1 MSESGN
7 ETGRLGGKAALVTGA
22 SSGLGRATAI
32 ALARAGAD
40 VALVARSK
48 QELDSA
54 KEEISEI
61 GRRAL
66 TLPVDLA
73 SEDETTEAIWRTVE
87 ALGRIDVLVNAAG
100 TDVPGTV
107 EELDV
112 EGWDRTLAVN
122 LRAPFLLSKAV
133 FPHMRE
139 AGGGIIV
146 NISSVAGKKGWA
158 NASAYCASKFGLTG
172 FTEALADEGKEHG
185 IRAIVL
191 YPGAMATN
199 WGAFSPEERQEG
211 GPTEASPTRVLPPER
226 VADLIA
232 WLAASPPEFVLTEGI
247 ILPGPVPHEHDHGH
261 FPGGDVVPP
270 GAAVGLVGLIVGP
283 EPRRQ
288 VDIAARRVLHE
299 RGDED
304 VGTEEVLVLDEPG
317 RRVLRVLEE
326 QRTQHGV
333 AVLGGEP
340 GRRCKA

>member
-1 MSESGN
+1 MSKPGN
-7 ETGRLGGKAALVTGA
+7 ERGHLEGKAALVTGA

-40 VALVARSK
+40 VALVARSQ

-54 KEEISEI
+54 KDEISEI

-73 SEDETTEAIWRTVE
+73 SEVETTGAVERTVE

-100 TDVPGTV
+100 TDAPGRV

-122 LRAPFLLSKAV
+122 LRAPFLLSKAA
-133 FPHMRE
+133 FPRMRE
-139 AGGGIIV
+139 AGGGMVV

-172 FTEALADEGKEHG
+172 FTEALADEGKGHG

-199 WGAFSPEERQEG
+199 WGAFSPEERQESELN
-211 GPTEASPTRVLPPER
+211 EAPPTRVLPPDR
-226 VADLIA
+226 VADLIV
-232 WLAASPPEFVLTEGI
+232 WLAVSPPEFVLTEGI
-247 ILPGPVPHEHDHGH
+247 VLPIEE
-261 FPGGDVVPP
+261 
-270 GAAVGLVGLIVGP
+270 GLP
-283 EPRRQ
+283 
-288 VDIAARRVLHE
+288 
-299 RGDED
+299 
-304 VGTEEVLVLDEPG
+304 
-317 RRVLRVLEE
+317 
-326 QRTQHGV
+326 
-333 AVLGGEP
+333 
-340 GRRCKA
+340 

>member
-1 MSESGN
+1 VSEAGT
-7 ETGRLGGKAALVTGA
+7 ETGPLEGKAALVTGA

-40 VALVARSK
+40 VALVARS
-48 QELDSA
+48 QGELDSA
-54 KEEISEI
+54 KEEVSKA

-73 SEDETTEAIWRTVE
+73 SEPETAGAVGRTLE

-100 TDVPGTV
+100 TDAPGPV

-112 EGWDRTLAVN
+112 EGWDRTLSVN
-122 LRAPFLLSKAV
+122 LRAPFLLSKAA
-133 FPHMRE
+133 FPRMRE
-139 AGGGIIV
+139 AGGGMIV

-211 GPTEASPTRVLPPER
+211 EPNEASPARALQPER

-247 ILPGPVPHEHDHGH
+247 VLPIEE
-261 FPGGDVVPP
+261 
-270 GAAVGLVGLIVGP
+270 GLP
-283 EPRRQ
+283 
-288 VDIAARRVLHE
+288 
-299 RGDED
+299 
-304 VGTEEVLVLDEPG
+304 
-317 RRVLRVLEE
+317 
-326 QRTQHGV
+326 
-333 AVLGGEP
+333 
-340 GRRCKA
+340 